1 MDVKLR
7 ETRGLIDAFK
17 SEASNLEDRE
27 FYQRLT
33 DLKARHQQT
42 LNFCEQLLFKQQAN
56 QRLNLQN
63 PQEPYVVRGTAD
75 AGPLGIPRPSN
86 IGAHRAITKLS
97 HSLRGKQ
104 PVLPS
109 SKAAS
114 HLSSEHKRRVTQ
126 QLYEPG
132 PERPLDTPILQES
145 VHMFSS
151 HSSDVEALSQSSG
164 DVSPEDY
171 SEGASLAN
179 GIDTMVGGSQLERSD
194 SAYSLPDTA
203 RERERLFR
211 APLVSDYPNESR
223 SVAPRERSSKAF
235 AGGSTRPLRQRS
247 NSANGRV
254 PSHRHRPELWDN
266 GLRQTATTM
275 EELLEKYVGTGE
287 DWHHRL
293 TIPRPFSMSKREERE
308 GLKSRRQNFLEEVQY
323 SYGVVSP
330 RKNHPDLYIL
340 V

>member
-33 DLKARHQQT
+33 DLKTRHQQT

-56 QRLNLQN
+56 QSLNLQN
-63 PQEPYVVRGTAD
+63 PPEPYVVRGTAD

-97 HSLRGKQ
+97 HTLRGKQ
-104 PVLPS
+104 SVVS
-109 SKAAS
+109 TSKVAA
-114 HLSSEHKRRVTQ
+114 HLSSEHERGVTQ
-126 QLYEPG
+126 PLYGPG
-132 PERPLDTPILQES
+132 PERPRDIPILREPL
-145 VHMFSS
+145 HMSSS

-164 DVSPEDY
+164 NVSPILTPLKIY
-171 SEGASLAN
+171 RRGASRVN
-179 GIDTMVGGSQLERSD
+179 DIDTLVGGSQLERSD

-203 RERERLFR
+203 RERDRLFL
-211 APLVSDYPNESR
+211 APLVSDYSSENR
-223 SVAPRERSSKAF
+223 CVAPRERSSKAL
-235 AGGSTRPLRQRS
+235 AGGSTRSLRQRS

-293 TIPRPFSMSKREERE
+293 TIPRPFSMTKREERE
-308 GLKSRRQNFLEEVQY
+308 GCKSRRQKFLEEV
-323 SYGVVSP
+323 
-330 RKNHPDLYIL
+330 R
-340 V
+340 